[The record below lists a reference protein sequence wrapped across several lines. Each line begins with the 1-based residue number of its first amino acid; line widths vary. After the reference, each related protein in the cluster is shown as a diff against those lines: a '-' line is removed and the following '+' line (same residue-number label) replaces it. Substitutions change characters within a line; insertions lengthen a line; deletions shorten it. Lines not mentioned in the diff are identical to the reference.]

1 MIQNDS
7 MAISSV
13 KYWNNLKLK
22 QYNKLSLKEPIGTK
36 EIYVNGQ
43 ASHRFFLRGGLCTWA
58 YRKKSHY
65 LMSNDY

>member
-36 EIYVNGQ
+36 EIYVNWQ
-43 ASHRFFLRGGLCTWA
+43 ASHRLFCVVGCAHGPTE
-58 YRKKSHY
+58 KKPNY

>member
-22 QYNKLSLKEPIGTK
+22 QYNKLSLKEAIGTK
-36 EIYVNGQ
+36 EIYVNSQ
-43 ASHRFFLRGGLCTWA
+43 ASHRFFFAWWAVHMGLQ
-58 YRKKSHY
+58 KKKTIKP
-65 LMSNDY
+65 SNV

>member
-22 QYNKLSLKEPIGTK
+22 QYNKLSLKEPIGAK
-36 EIYVNGQ
+36 EIYVNSQ
-43 ASHRFFLRGGLCTWA
+43 ASHGFFASWAVHMGLQKENQTI
-58 YRKKSHY
+58 
-65 LMSNDY
+65 